1 MDLIKKREKRTIR
14 RKIAKSKF
22 DNMITLSSADA
33 PQGIRLLDEGA
44 VVTAEGGVQFY
55 IKKGALQ
62 RYLDSLDDDF
72 VGYIKPF
79 HIDFANFG
87 LLLGEYKKSDMTLV
101 DLDNGLDDGRK
112 SLFVKPTW
120 YKTHLL
126 EDLKAMPYDLS
137 ASVEMTCVPD
147 EEASESLDIPVY
159 EDLFIGGFAVVGDGG
174 NVNSNGV
181 RLNSGGKKVALDFK
195 SINDALENQSQLDL
209 VALKDALDK
218 IEDKT
223 VEAKVEEA
231 VEETVEEEAEESAED
246 VVEAS
251 VEEESSTDEVLAKVE
266 ELTAKVEEL
275 AEENKTLSEK
285 IETLEADKSALTE
298 KLSAKEAEEK
308 KFVEKF
314 KALTINVSD
323 PKPETEKKSI
333 VMDGIGEL

>member
-1 MDLIKKREKRTIR
+1 
-14 RKIAKSKF
+14 
-22 DNMITLSSADA
+22 MITLSSDA
-33 PQGIRLLDEGA
+33 PKGIRLLDEGA
-44 VVTAEGGVQFY
+44 VVNSEGGMWFY
-55 IKKGALQ
+55 VEKGALQ

-79 HIDFANFG
+79 HIDFENFG

-101 DLDNGLDDGRK
+101 DIGEGRK
-112 SLFVKPTW
+112 SLYVNPTW

-137 ASVEMTCVPD
+137 ASVEMDCWAD
-147 EEASESLDIPVY
+147 EEATESFEFPVY
-159 EDLFIGGFAVVGDGG
+159 KDLFVHGFAVVGDGG

-181 RLNSGGKKVALDFK
+181 RLNSGGEKVALDFK

-209 VALKDALDK
+209 AALKDALNK

-275 AEENKTLSEK
+275 AEENKALSEK

>member
-1 MDLIKKREKRTIR
+1 MDLIKQRDKRTKS
-14 RKIAKSKF
+14 RKIAKSKL
-22 DNMITLSSADA
+22 DNLITLSTNNDD
-33 PQGIRLLDEGA
+33 GIRLLDEGA
-44 VVTAEGGVQFY
+44 VMAGDDSVWFY
-55 IKKGALQ
+55 IEKGSLEKYMNAL
-62 RYLDSLDDDF
+62 SDDF
-72 VGYIKPF
+72 VGYIKYG
-79 HIDFANFG
+79 HTDFANLP
-87 LLLGEYKKSDMTLV
+87 LLLGEYKKSDLSLRDV
-101 DLDNGLDDGRK
+101 GDGRK
-112 SLFVKPTW
+112 ALYVKPTW
-120 YKTHLL
+120 FDTYLL
-126 EDLKAMPYDLS
+126 KDIKAMPYDVGV
-137 ASVEMTCVPD
+137 SVEMTVGRD
-147 EEASESLDIPVY
+147 EEATEKLGFDVY
-159 EDLFIGGFAVVGDGG
+159 DDLFITGFAVVGEAG
-174 NVNSNGV
+174 NVNSSDV
-181 RLNSGGKKVALDFK
+181 RLSGGEKVALDFK

-209 VALKDALDK
+209 AALKDALDK

-231 VEETVEEEAEESAED
+231 VEETAEEEAEESAED